1 MPLDRPLRALECIR
15 NGRLVTRGTIQTQW
29 LTKPFD
35 ECRRVG
41 LSPEWEAAV
50 RKGFPKE
57 IGMLVAEV
65 VLPEG
70 PAHGHIEVCVP
81 CEKTLSL

>member
-1 MPLDRPLRALECIR
+1 M
-15 NGRLVTRGTIQTQW
+15 
-29 LTKPFD
+29 
-35 ECRRVG
+35 
-41 LSPEWEAAV
+41 

-70 PAHGHIEVCVP
+70 PAHGHIEVCFSY
-81 CEKTLSL
+81 EKTFCCDYPNMLS

>member
-1 MPLDRPLRALECIR
+1 
-15 NGRLVTRGTIQTQW
+15 
-29 LTKPFD
+29 
-35 ECRRVG
+35 
-41 LSPEWEAAV
+41 V